1 MTILFHD
8 VISDSHFPSTSHP
21 EHPSRVQNAW
31 KHLDGLG
38 LTNACKKGIAS
49 PASLSQIARVHTDGT
64 IRRAKETCARGG
76 GYLDADTPVEIRS
89 FDAALWG
96 AGAGIAAVDQVLSG
110 VDRNAFCLIRPPGH
124 HATRSQSM
132 GFCVFNNIA
141 VAAQHA
147 IDTHKLERVLIVDWD
162 VHHGNGTQDI
172 FYNDDRVLFFSM
184 HRHPFYPGS
193 GLASETGTGS
203 GLGYTVNLPIDVQQ
217 SADVI
222 LSSFKQS
229 LDRAARTFKPEL
241 VLISAGFD
249 AHLHDPIGGLRLV
262 DEHFRDLSN
271 FVLDV
276 ADEYAGGKVI
286 SMLEGGYN
294 VGVLAECV
302 TDHVRGLVDRS
313 KQMDSIEST

>member
-8 VISDSHFPSTSHP
+8 TISDFHFPSTSHP
-21 EHPSRVQNAW
+21 EHPSRVQTAW
-31 KHLDGLG
+31 KHLEGLG

-49 PASLSQIARVHTDGT
+49 PASLEQIARVHTDST

-96 AGAGIAAVDQVLSG
+96 AGAGIAAVDQVLTG
-110 VDRNAFCLIRPPGH
+110 NDRNAFCLIRPPGH

-132 GFCVFNNIA
+132 GFCLFNNIA

-147 IDTHKLERVLIVDWD
+147 IDHHELRRVLIVDWD

-172 FYNDDRVLFFSM
+172 FYGDDRVLFFSM

-193 GLASETGTGS
+193 GLSSETGTGD
-203 GLGYTVNLPIDVQQ
+203 GLGYTVNLPIDVQRTG
-217 SADVI
+217 DEI
-222 LSSFKQS
+222 LSQFKQR
-229 LDRAARTFKPEL
+229 LDRSAQAFKPEL

-249 AHLHDPIGGLRLV
+249 AHHRDPIGGLRI
-262 DEHFRDLSN
+262 DEEHFRHFLD

-276 ADEYAGGKVI
+276 GDEYAGGKVV

-302 TDHVRGLVDRS
+302 ADHVQGLLQRSLKRGSLKD
-313 KQMDSIEST
+313 

>member
-8 VISDSHFPSTSHP
+8 TISDSHFPSTSHP

-31 KHLDGLG
+31 EHLDGLG

-49 PASLSQIARVHTDGT
+49 PASLSQLARVHSDGT
-64 IRRAKETCARGG
+64 IKRAQEICARGG
-76 GYLDADTPVEIRS
+76 GYLDADTPVESRS
-89 FDAALWG
+89 FHAALWG

-132 GFCVFNNIA
+132 GFCLFNNIA

-147 IDTHKLERVLIVDWD
+147 IDTHQLERILIVDWD

-172 FYNDDRVLFFSM
+172 FYGDDRVLFFSM

-203 GLGYTVNLPIDVQQ
+203 GLGYTVNLPIDAQQ
-217 SADVI
+217 TADVI

-229 LDRAARTFKPEL
+229 LDQAAKGFKPEL
-241 VLISAGFD
+241 ILISAGFD
-249 AHLHDPIGGLRLV
+249 AHHRDPIGGLRLD
-262 DEHFRDLSN
+262 DEHFRELSD

-276 ADEYAGGKVI
+276 ADEYAKGKVV

-294 VGVLAECV
+294 VGILAACV
-302 TDHVRGLVDRS
+302 ADHVGDLLRRS
-313 KQMDSIEST
+313 NEPDEPAV